1 MSLVAEKGARRAAGF
16 AEEKMDQAWK
26 AAKTSGNKIDSTYPV
41 FVSLELIAHKKKKYI
56 LICINDTLYH
66 MYYNFYTVKVFGA
79 LALAHSLQHAR

>member
-56 LICINDTLYH
+56 LICIIL
-66 MYYNFYTVKVFGA
+66 
-79 LALAHSLQHAR
+79 